1 MCRVTMG
8 HLRVTV
14 GHPRVTVGHPEGNC
28 RSPQGNYR
36 LAPAHCQDLER
47 QKNQKTSIGN
57 FSL

>member
-1 MCRVTMG
+1 MFKWIEIGMNEKID
-8 HLRVTV
+8 LFQFNLY
-14 GHPRVTVGHPEGNC
+14 PNKQP
-28 RSPQGNYR
+28 